1 MPTKQETPVGLE
13 QKTIQDFG
21 DQWGRYRDNSGFYA
35 SLELFRD
42 LLGPLLSAEELRGCR
57 AADIGSGTG
66 RIVNMMFAAGIGHV
80 HAVEP
85 APEAFEALCQNTADH
100 REAITYHN
108 VRGDELPAG
117 LDLDY
122 VLSIGVIH
130 HIPDPAPTLRACFQ
144 ALRPGGRCVIWLYG
158 YEGNETYLRFAEPLR
173 RLTVRLPHPV
183 LAGLSQG
190 LGVMLDG
197 YIALC
202 RRLPLPMRDYM
213 VNVLGAMSRETR
225 VLTIYD
231 QLNPAY
237 AKYYRQAEAEDLMR
251 AAGFVDVRTHHRH
264 GYSWTVSGT
273 RPA

>member
-1 MPTKQETPVGLE
+1 MSSAQEMPAGLE

-42 LLGPLLSAEELRGCR
+42 ILGPLLPPEELRGCR

-66 RIVNMMFAAGIGHV
+66 RIVNMMFAAGVGHV

-85 APEAFEALCQNTADH
+85 APEAFAALCQNTADH
-100 REAITYHN
+100 RAAITYHN

-130 HIPDPAPTLRACFQ
+130 HIPDPAPTLRACFE

-158 YEGNETYLRFAEPLR
+158 YEGNETYLRVAEPLR

-183 LAGLSQG
+183 LAGLSRG
-190 LGVMLDG
+190 LGLALDL

-202 RRLPLPMRDYM
+202 RRLPLPLRAYIL
-213 VNVLGAMSRETR
+213 NVIAPMSRDARTL
-225 VLTIYD
+225 VIYD

-237 AKYYRQAEAEDLMR
+237 AKYYRQAEAESLMR
-251 AAGFVDVRTHHRH
+251 NAGFVDVRTHHRH